1 MSSKILSIS
10 LRAYSVKSLFSCPMN
25 SVICKNDQWKGWC
38 RNSRTVAGKCILHT
52 NQAGFGN
59 SDAVDFYLESIRFR
73 SQLLCSAI
81 LTSFPR
87 LSLFHGWTLPAGS
100 PTHKNV
106 SSTILLS
113 LLGTRNNL
121 LISFETVTFW
131 GESMSLNIP
140 RLNNCINRTSSDV
153 CILKQATQWKF
164 LIWTVRRISLIYF
177 YLFSLR
183 ILFLCYCLFLLCEC
197 WNISK
202 WFKSYYNIITL
213 EYFDF
218 VTFRVQIFVL
228 VYA

>member
-1 MSSKILSIS
+1 MINE
-10 LRAYSVKSLFSCPMN
+10 RVA
-25 SVICKNDQWKGWC
+25 C
-38 RNSRTVAGKCILHT
+38 RNSRTVAGKFILHT
-52 NQAGFGN
+52 NQAGYGN
-59 SDAVDFYLESIRFR
+59 SDAVDSYLESIRFR
-73 SQLLCSAI
+73 FQLHCYAI

-87 LSLFHGWTLPAGS
+87 LSCSIDRHCRPVVP
-100 PTHKNV
+100 PTRMSRPPSYYPYSELV
-106 SSTILLS
+106 
-113 LLGTRNNL
+113 
-121 LISFETVTFW
+121 ISFSSHETVTFW

-140 RLNNCINRTSSDV
+140 RLNNSLNKTSPDV

-164 LIWTVRRISLIYF
+164 LIWIVRRISLIYF
-177 YLFSLR
+177 YLFSLW